1 MESLRTEKEK
11 KVAGERVAALIKKMP
26 DRPGV
31 YLMINGE
38 GEVIYVG
45 KAKSLRKRVSS
56 YFRHSSFASP
66 RLRKLVQSIEDV
78 SIIRTESEVEALI
91 LESKLIKKYSPFFNV
106 DMKMADRYPYIK
118 ITGDLF
124 PRIVVTRHKGKDD
137 GLYFGPYVSAG
148 DVRSLLRLI
157 ERYFPLR
164 ICAKEIDG
172 SEKGKRIRPCL
183 HYSLGRCLG
192 PCAGLV
198 TPQEYGERVDDVILL
213 LRGQAS
219 EVVERLRKR
228 MDRAA
233 GSLNFEEAARL
244 RDTIKAIWRITRQ
257 RITSPLGEDFGG
269 DMWQCL
275 NRLQQVLKLSVL
287 PWRIDGF
294 DISHMS
300 GKETYGAVVVFEQ
313 GSPNTS
319 LYRRFKIRT
328 VEGVDDFRS
337 IEETVTRRYTHCI
350 KGNEPLPQLVLIDGG
365 PVQLEFAR
373 KALDALGL
381 KDLPAVALAKEEE
394 LIYHTLGE
402 DPLRLDFSD
411 SALRLLQRIR
421 DEAHRFA
428 IESHRA
434 SRSARLRRSILE
446 DIPGIGK
453 HRAAQ
458 LLGKF
463 GSARNIASLSPGELM
478 TTPGI
483 GPAMAERILS
493 ALKESYGGIEPQKN

>member
-1 MESLRTEKEK
+1 VEEIVATERITKLLK
-11 KVAGERVAALIKKMP
+11 KLP

-31 YLMINGE
+31 YLMRDAA

-45 KAKSLRKRVSS
+45 KAKSLKKRVSS
-56 YFRHSSFASP
+56 YFRHDSFASP
-66 RLRKLVQSIEDV
+66 RLRKLVQSIEDISV
-78 SIIRTESEVEALI
+78 IRTESEVEALI
-91 LESKLIKKYSPFFNV
+91 LEAKLIRKYSPFFNV
-106 DMKMADRYPYIK
+106 DLKMSDRYPYIK
-118 ITGDLF
+118 ITRELF
-124 PRIVVTRHKGKDD
+124 PRIVVTRQRGKDD
-137 GLYFGPYVSAG
+137 ALYFGPYVSAG

-164 ICAKEIDG
+164 ICARDIDA
-172 SEKGKRIRPCL
+172 STPEKNGRPCL

-198 TPQEYGERVDDVILL
+198 SPGEYRERVDDVILL
-213 LRGQAS
+213 LQGQSS

-233 GSLNFEEAARL
+233 KSLAFEEAARL
-244 RDTIKAIWRITRQ
+244 RDTIRAIWRITRQ
-257 RITSPLGEDFGG
+257 RITSPLREDFDG

-275 NRLQQVLKLSVL
+275 NRLQQELRLPVI

-300 GKETYGAVVVFEQ
+300 GRETYGVVVVFEQ

-319 LYRRFKIRT
+319 LYRRFRIKT

-337 IEETVTRRYTHCI
+337 LEETVTRRYGQSL
-350 KGNEPLPQLVLIDGG
+350 KGSEPLPQLVLIDGG

-381 KDLPAVALAKEEE
+381 KDLPAVSLAKQEE
-394 LIYHTLGE
+394 LIYHTPGE
-402 DPLRLDFSD
+402 EPLRLDFGD
-411 SALRLLQRIR
+411 SALRLLQRVR
-421 DEAHRFA
+421 DESHRFA

-434 SRSARLRRSILE
+434 SRSARLRRSVLE
-446 DIPGIGK
+446 EVPGIGR

-458 LLGKF
+458 LLGRF
-463 GSARNIASLSPGELM
+463 GSVRNMAAMAAEELA
-478 TTPGI
+478 TVPGI

-493 ALKESYGGIEPQKN
+493 VLKENAGGIEQEKN

>member
-1 MESLRTEKEK
+1 MSGDRL
-11 KVAGERVAALIKKMP
+11 APLIKKFP
-26 DRPGV
+26 DKPGV
-31 YLMINGE
+31 YLMRDGE
-38 GEVIYVG
+38 GAVIYVG

-56 YFRHSSFASP
+56 YFRHGSFASP
-66 RLRKLVQSIEDV
+66 RLRKLVQSIEDI

-91 LESKLIKKYSPFFNV
+91 LEAKLIKKYSPFFNV
-106 DMKMADRYPYIK
+106 DLKMADRYPYIK
-118 ITGDLF
+118 ITSDLF
-124 PRIVVTRHKGKDD
+124 PRIVVTRQKGRDD
-137 GLYFGPYVSAG
+137 ALYFGPYVSAG

-164 ICAKEIDG
+164 ICAREIDG
-172 SEKGKRIRPCL
+172 SEGTKKVRPCL

-198 TPQEYGERVDDVILL
+198 TPSEYRERVDDVILL
-213 LRGQAS
+213 LQGQAS

-228 MDRAA
+228 MDQAA
-233 GSLNFEEAARL
+233 GALKFEEAARV
-244 RDTIKAIWRITRQ
+244 RDTIRAIWRITRQ
-257 RITSPLGEDFGG
+257 RITSPLREDFDG

-275 NRLQQVLKLSVL
+275 NQLQQVLGLPVL

-300 GKETYGAVVVFEQ
+300 GRETYGVVIVFEQ
-313 GSPNTS
+313 GSPNPS
-319 LYRRFKIRT
+319 LYRRFKIKT

-337 IEETVTRRYTHCI
+337 IEETVSRRYSQTL
-350 KGNEPLPQLVLIDGG
+350 KGNEPLPQLALIDGG

-381 KDLPAVALAKEEE
+381 KDLPAVSLAKEEE

-402 DPLRLDFSD
+402 EPLRLDFSD
-411 SALRLLQRIR
+411 SALRLLQRVR
-421 DEAHRFA
+421 DESHRFA
-428 IESHRA
+428 IESHRS
-434 SRSARLRRSILE
+434 SRSARLRRSVLE

-463 GSARNIASLSPGELM
+463 GSARNIASLSALELM
-478 TTPGI
+478 SAPGI

-493 ALKESYGGIEPQKN
+493 ALKENYGGNEPQEN